1 MELHKNLAH
10 FLFGAMELSS
20 LTTSPGIKVFIHFI
34 LASSQTQT
42 IYTTRPETKIYKYCF
57 IYIHSTVV
65 DVVSSVANVLFL
77 EAPVGVG
84 FSYTNNSKDVET
96 LGDAVTA
103 ADSYAFLVEW
113 FKRFPAF
120 KSHEFYIA
128 GESYAGH
135 YVPQLADLIYQ
146 RNKHSSSSSSYIN
159 LKGFMVSLPAFFLV
173 PIPTFTLLLLLLMN
187 LLIN

>member
-20 LTTSPGIKVFIHFI
+20 STTSPGIKVFIHFI
-34 LASSQTQT
+34 LASPQTQT
-42 IYTTRPETKIYKYCF
+42 IPAQKQIYINIVSF
-57 IYIHSTVV
+57 IHSTVV
-65 DVVSSVANVLFL
+65 DNVSPVANVLFL

-120 KSHEFYIA
+120 KSHEFYLA

-146 RNKHSSSSSSYIN
+146 RNKHSSSSSYIN

-173 PIPTFTLLLLLLMN
+173 PIPTFT
-187 LLIN
+187 